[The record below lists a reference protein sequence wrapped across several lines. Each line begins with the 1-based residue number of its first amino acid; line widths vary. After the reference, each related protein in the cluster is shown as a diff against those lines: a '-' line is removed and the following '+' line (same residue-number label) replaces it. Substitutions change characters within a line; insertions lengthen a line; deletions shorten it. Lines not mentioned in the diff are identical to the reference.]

1 VSWPSP
7 LLEQRTEDL
16 RIDLAPVESAR
27 DAQQTELLAIEMHV
41 RGPFEEAA
49 VRERH
54 AGVETV
60 LRARPTRIVQ
70 DRVQTAEVVSTRPSA
85 LGEQSVH
92 DPGKAVAGDLA
103 EVLGEHRPNALEQ
116 EVPQH
121 VRGSGLPLAEAM
133 VDLGD
138 VLHRLARERGL
149 TAGEDGLVARE
160 ELERVVLLRQLAQLE
175 RTARSLG
182 EPAGLPDLEPAK
194 RTEDDEPWSL
204 DAELGVGG
212 ITPVVERL
220 RAVAGQASRLRRCLH
235 LDQADSRPDQIDESA
250 GLRLLEPRDAVT
262 LLAVAGEQLVEEGLS
277 LRALRALVDAPPRR
291 ERLEAAPYLLSAQ
304 AHAGRRSDR
313 KRLLVGDG
321 EVGPLGEGAVGG
333 VKLRLGLLER
343 RDQVGLSACAVE
355 IGRGS
360 SHTLG
365 GVGHM

>member
-1 VSWPSP
+1 MRRDRLGVRREVLDPLAPRPHDRRLDDLLDVGRVRVVSAELPLGVVAKP

-41 RGPFEEAA
+41 RRPFEEAA

-220 RAVAGQASRLRRCLH
+220 RAVAGQASRLRRGAFISIR
-235 LDQADSRPDQIDESA
+235 QTRGQIRSTNRPA
-250 GLRLLEPRDAVT
+250 G
-262 LLAVAGEQLVEEGLS
+262 
-277 LRALRALVDAPPRR
+277 
-291 ERLEAAPYLLSAQ
+291 
-304 AHAGRRSDR
+304 
-313 KRLLVGDG
+313 
-321 EVGPLGEGAVGG
+321 
-333 VKLRLGLLER
+333 
-343 RDQVGLSACAVE
+343 
-355 IGRGS
+355 GS
-360 SHTLG
+360 SNRATL
-365 GVGHM
+365 